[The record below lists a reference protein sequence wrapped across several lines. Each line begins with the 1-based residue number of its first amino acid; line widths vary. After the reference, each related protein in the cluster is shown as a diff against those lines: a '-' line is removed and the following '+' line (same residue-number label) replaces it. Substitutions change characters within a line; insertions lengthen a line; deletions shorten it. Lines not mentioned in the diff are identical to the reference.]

1 MSEVTQEHLQ
11 NLVSQGF
18 MTVAELMSC
27 RMPQDLASPMPV
39 WVWGAI
45 TLISPLCATVLWS
58 GTAPLD
64 SLRDLVHDS
73 LCDLVRGLH
82 GDRAPLPTM
91 EELLS
96 CPALVGLGCGSGGV
110 G

>member
-27 RMPQDLASPMPV
+27 CMPQDLASPIPV

-45 TLISPLCATVLWS
+45 TLISPLCAIVLRS

-64 SLRDLVHDS
+64 SLRDLVHGS
-73 LCDLVRGLH
+73 LCDLVRLH
-82 GDRAPLPTM
+82 GDRAPLPK
-91 EELLS
+91 L
-96 CPALVGLGCGSGGV
+96 
-110 G
+110 